1 MTREVYIGYVPGY
14 YQQLPISCNGVPE
27 YVVAAA
33 IMASTGIEVTGVKW
47 ANPKGKLVML
57 LSVNKPS
64 KTITHIDVWAG
75 GRSNVS
81 ELFEAYVSGHQVGN
95 SYVAGIR
102 VKEDRLKSIMSSKLL
117 IEGCDKCD
125 EDFDV
130 FSLPLE
136 SQPMVDTAVN
146 RVDQLVG
153 GLSSVHKMTVGICED
168 KIPGTSVINYY
179 GLGELDFFNE
189 RTPGDSGRS
198 QEHQQNF

>member
-14 YQQLPISCNGVPE
+14 YQQLPLSCNGVPE

-57 LSVNKPS
+57 FSVSKPS
-64 KTITHIDVWAG
+64 KTITHMDVWAG

-81 ELFEAYVSGHQVGN
+81 ELFEAYVSDHQVGN

-102 VKEDRLKSIMSSKLL
+102 VKADRLKSIMSSRLL
-117 IEGCDKCD
+117 IEGCNKC
-125 EDFDV
+125 EEEFDV

-168 KIPGTSVINYY
+168 KIPGTSTINYY
-179 GLGELDFFNE
+179 GLGELDFFDE
-189 RTPGDSGRS
+189 RTPGGSDHSREYP
-198 QEHQQNF
+198 QHF